1 MTNVNMLAML
11 ASHIAQPLQAEQ
23 PTTVNCRGYEFIVT
37 FVRGYGIEVSPSR
50 NGDALGSVWADPSSS
65 TGYRIFKNVGG
76 DWVGRDECDVSLW
89 DAYKDVY
96 NAYKVP
102 VLI

>member
-1 MTNVNMLAML
+1 MNVNMLAL
-11 ASHIAQPLQAEQ
+11 VTSHVAQPIQAEH
-23 PTTVNCRGYEFIVT
+23 PMIVNCRGYEFIVT

-65 TGYRIFKNVGG
+65 TGYRIFRNVDG
-76 DWVGRDECDVSLW
+76 DWVGCEECDASLW
-89 DAYKDVY
+89 DAYRDVF